1 MRDRRTVGRLGARA
15 VDVDVYPLM
24 VIGRIGEQV
33 DPVLINLKPVT
44 NRNFF
49 ANPLTQ
55 VFNRKHD
62 SLF

>member
-1 MRDRRTVGRLGARA
+1 
-15 VDVDVYPLM
+15 M

-33 DPVLINLKPVT
+33 DPILVNLKPVA

-55 VFNRKHD
+55 GFNREHD
-62 SLF
+62 FLF